1 MHDLTTLTPNC
12 PEITPPGEMNTRSS
26 HSQPKQVLGLATLID
41 AKTLSTMCSM
51 LAGMST
57 DNGVNQCQ
65 AASRDQA
72 KIKEQC
78 NQFCK
83 SLRRGH
89 DYSVKSYGLEPQFLM
104 DVVDPLPRLVL
115 QAATTLLVQ
124 PVRRFVA
131 SVLPDTMMWPGRSG
145 TWNMWAAMDHTAD
158 VLGWS
163 HVATLQFERTP
174 RQFRFADV
182 MMDFHQYLSDR
193 GELRLLALG
202 LAVPGSRDG
211 ETVLSSTSPLTS
223 PAIELRLHR
232 MLSEFESLEN
242 QSHAVM
248 LRQDDRL
255 IVIGASVNA
264 VMGLLDRVKETLRE
278 AGLSVTDANYCVDL
292 REGGIAY
299 RGLLLDRL
307 TGQARFRL
315 DASAYKDLES
325 RLKLCHDHSDPGQAS
340 QRALAEWAYEVAPG
354 LIDRNAGP
362 TEWDRA
368 EAIRKNI
375 LTAFRN
381 VGFEWSSGDQTIDQ
395 LSGSVA
401 RLWWQFHCWQP
412 VSSWIGR
419 RMNCTATP
427 VTQLQS
433 LLV

>member
-1 MHDLTTLTPNC
+1 MSELMTLPPTC
-12 PEITPPGEMNTRSS
+12 PEIIPPSDMATPAS
-26 HSQPKQVLGLATLID
+26 HSPPKQVLGLAKLID
-41 AKTLSTMCSM
+41 AKTLSTTCSM

-57 DNGVNQCQ
+57 DNGVNQGQ
-65 AASRDQA
+65 EASYDQA

-78 NQFCK
+78 NQFCR
-83 SLRRGH
+83 SLRRG
-89 DYSVKSYGLEPQFLM
+89 YGCSMKSYGLEPQFLM
-104 DVVDPLPRLVL
+104 DVVNPLPRLIL

-131 SVLPDTMMWPGRSG
+131 SVLPDTFMWPGRSG

-163 HVATLQFERTP
+163 HVATLQFKRTP

-182 MMDFHQYLSDR
+182 MMDFHQYLSDH

-202 LAVPGSRDG
+202 LAEPGSRDG

-223 PAIELRLHR
+223 SAIELRLHR
-232 MLSEFESLEN
+232 MLSGCETLEN
-242 QSHAVM
+242 QSQAVM
-248 LRQDDRL
+248 LRQDDRV
-255 IVIGASVNA
+255 IVIGASVNS
-264 VMGLLDRVKETLRE
+264 VMSQLDRVKETLRE

-325 RLKLCHDHSDPGQAS
+325 RLKLCHDHSDPGRAT
-340 QRALAEWAYEVAPG
+340 QRALAEWAYEFAPG

-381 VGFEWSSGDQTIDQ
+381 VGFEWTNADQTIDQ
-395 LSGSVA
+395 LSGSVS
-401 RLWWQFHCWQP
+401 RLWWQFHSWQP

-419 RMNCTATP
+419 HMNCTATP
-427 VTQLQS
+427 VTHLQS